1 MIVITTI
8 NKPPCFGGKQS
19 NKIYFYEDK
28 NANNISAKILDDG
41 EFVLMIN
48 VHQTGRLN
56 DTTRILSQYT
66 KDV

>member
-8 NKPPCFGGKQS
+8 NKPPCFHGKRS